1 MSLNDTRQLFTVN
14 YVSFSLRPKGL
25 NVSQKGRDQHTVRKL
40 RVPLQVHQ
48 FGNRRAKDV
57 NIQQTDGLGL
67 R

>member
-1 MSLNDTRQLFTVN
+1 MSPNDTRQLFTVN
-14 YVSFSLRPKGL
+14 DVCL
-25 NVSQKGRDQHTVRKL
+25 NVSQKGGHQHTVRKL